1 MDQPVVTG
9 FPHHLPGATFAVVG
23 IASAP
28 TDWAKVFRSLAEAG
42 LTLDPATGAGTA
54 TVPGSPGVPVPA
66 HASARESV
74 HASAMEP
81 GRESAR
87 ATAQDPSRGPSPEP
101 SPTSAQDPPPAV
113 SRARAPGSSPARAM
127 TPPSVLGLNA
137 YLMHAVGRSARRRLA
152 ETLEA
157 RGLRLWHLTV
167 MTLLA
172 DLGPQM
178 KTALATRLAI
188 NASDLVKV
196 VDDLARAGQVDCVR
210 DHVDRRRV
218 VVRLTPEGTAALREL
233 SAEIAA
239 VDDEVLTPLDAGER
253 EQLAALLRRVHAHL
267 EPPPAGGRPPA
278 RGALPR

>member
-23 IASAP
+23 VASAP

-42 LTLDPATGAGTA
+42 PALEPATGAGTA
-54 TVPGSPGVPVPA
+54 TVPDSPGVPASPLESA
-66 HASARESV
+66 HGSAREPTP
-74 HASAMEP
+74 AA
-81 GRESAR
+81 
-87 ATAQDPSRGPSPEP
+87 AQDPSRDPSPEP
-101 SPTSAQDPPPAV
+101 SPTSAQGPPPAA
-113 SRARAPGSSPARAM
+113 SRARAPRTSPARAM

-137 YLMHAVGRSARRRLA
+137 YLMHTVGRSARRRLA

-267 EPPPAGGRPPA
+267 EPPPAGGRPAA
-278 RGALPR
+278 RGALPG

>member
-42 LTLDPATGAGTA
+42 LSLDPATGAGTA
-54 TVPGSPGVPVPA
+54 TVPGSPGAPVP
-66 HASARESV
+66 
-74 HASAMEP
+74 P
-81 GRESAR
+81 LESAHGPSREPTR
-87 ATAQDPSRGPSPEP
+87 AAAQDPSRDP
-101 SPTSAQDPPPAV
+101 SPTPAPDPPPTAP
-113 SRARAPGSSPARAM
+113 RAPRSSPARAM
-127 TPPSVLGLNA
+127 SPPSVLGLNA

-267 EPPPAGGRPPA
+267 EPPPAGGRPAA
-278 RGALPR
+278 RGAPPG